1 MSMRR
6 RLLASAAILAG
17 MFVGSSATAQT
28 LSTKL
33 VTSGLTRPIFAT
45 HAPDDPTRLFIIEK
59 RGVIRIFNL
68 ETGTLNSDQFL
79 NIDSITT
86 GGTSTNSEQGLLGLA
101 FHPNYQ
107 ENGYF
112 YVYYTATAGSGD
124 TYVRRYNR
132 GSDADHATTSGAL
145 TLLTVN
151 QPYSNH
157 NGGMLAFGPD
167 GYLYIGLGD
176 GGAAG
181 DPGDRSQDV
190 TNQLLGKILR
200 IDVDGG
206 TPYAIPADNPYASG
220 GGDPEIWSL
229 GLRNPWRFSFDRE
242 TGDMWIGDVGQ
253 NNREEINF
261 EPFGAAGGLNYGWRC
276 KEGNS
281 CYTSSSGCSCSS
293 PSLVDP
299 IYTYGH
305 NSAGGYSITGGYA
318 YRGCAIPELQGT
330 YFFADYATANFWSA
344 TPTKGGNFSVQSRT
358 SELRFSSDGGGTLGN
373 IASFGEDANGEIY
386 ICCQSLGRL
395 YKIIPASGETD
406 CGPPPCPGDFNGDG
420 QVNGPDIGFFL
431 TQWGQPGGPADLNGD
446 GIVNGSDAGIL
457 FSCWTG

>member
-124 TYVRRYNR
+124 TYVRRYSR
-132 GSDADHATTSGAL
+132 GSDADHATTAGAL

-167 GYLYIGLGD
+167 GYLYISPGD

-206 TPYAIPADNPYASG
+206 TPYAIPADNPFASG
-220 GGDPEIWSL
+220 GGDPEIWSY
-229 GLRNPWRFSFDRE
+229 GLRNAWRFSFDRE

-253 NNREEINF
+253 NQREEINF
-261 EPFGAAGGLNYGWRC
+261 EPAGSAGGLNYGWRC

-344 TPTKGGNFSVQSRT
+344 TPNKGGSFSVQSRT
-358 SELRFSSDGGGTLGN
+358 SELRFSNDGGGTLGN

-386 ICCQSLGRL
+386 ICCQSLGRI

-406 CGPPPCPGDFNGDG
+406 CGPPPCPGDFNGDD
-420 QVNGPDIGFFL
+420 QVDGVDVGFFL
-431 TQWGQPGGPADLNGD
+431 SQWGQPGGPADLNGD
-446 GIVNGSDAGIL
+446 GIVNGADAGIL